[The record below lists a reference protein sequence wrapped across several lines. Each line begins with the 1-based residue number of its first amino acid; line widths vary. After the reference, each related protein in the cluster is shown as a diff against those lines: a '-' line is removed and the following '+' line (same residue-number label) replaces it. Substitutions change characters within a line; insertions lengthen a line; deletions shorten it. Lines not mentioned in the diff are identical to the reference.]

1 MKIST
6 VRSVA
11 GEWRQ
16 ADRAEAE
23 ASTHGHSGKWGKGVR
38 PLTATDIPSFSR
50 FLSMSASRSAPPPP
64 PAPSSKL
71 TQDVRQFIKLHR
83 LELIAEV
90 SANDGTTRR
99 SNWQINL
106 EGKLITMIGAP
117 MTYDEALAAAHWR
130 WPESNILEMP

>member
-1 MKIST
+1 MGAIDYL
-6 VRSVA
+6 R
-11 GEWRQ
+11 E
-16 ADRAEAE
+16 
-23 ASTHGHSGKWGKGVR
+23 HGFDAKVKGNRLVV
-38 PLTATDIPSFSR
+38 S
-50 FLSMSASRSAPPPP
+50 
-64 PAPSSKL
+64 PSSKL